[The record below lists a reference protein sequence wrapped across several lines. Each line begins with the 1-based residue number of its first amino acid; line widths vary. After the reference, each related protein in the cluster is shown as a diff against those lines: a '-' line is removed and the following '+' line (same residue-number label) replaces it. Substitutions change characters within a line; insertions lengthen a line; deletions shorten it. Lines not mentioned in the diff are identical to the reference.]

1 MSVKSYLEFSEMGL
15 SVCMSFAIFAAII
28 MAIYK
33 IKLRDE
39 HKW

>member
-1 MSVKSYLEFSEMGL
+1 MSVERYLEFSEMGL
-15 SVCMSFAIFAAII
+15 SVCMSFAIFAANI
-28 MAIYK
+28 MVIHN